1 MSLDTIRTL
10 YAHHWWA
17 NRTLLDVAAR
27 LGEDAVAR
35 EVGKQFS
42 EPTLKRMFLHV
53 YNVDVLWLSRWRGV
67 SPTAPADG
75 DVLRDA
81 QLAPT
86 LAALGERWVGLERE
100 QASYLDG
107 LQESDLT
114 RIIHYRL
121 LSGKEYAQP
130 LALLLHHVTD
140 HGTHHRSE
148 IATMLTM
155 VSGSPPGTGL
165 VRFVAIRSGQDR
177 P

>member
-27 LGEDAVAR
+27 LGDDAVTQ

-42 EPTLKRMFLHV
+42 EPTLKRMLLHL
-53 YNVDVLWLSRWRGV
+53 YNADLLWLSRWRGV
-67 SPTAPADG
+67 SPTAPVDG
-75 DVLRDA
+75 DLLREA
-81 QLAPT
+81 ELAPT

-100 QASYLDG
+100 QATFLDG
-107 LQESDLT
+107 LQESDLP
-114 RIIHYRL
+114 RIIQYRL

-148 IATMLTM
+148 LATMLTM

-165 VRFVAIRSGQDR
+165 ARFLAIRSGQDR

>member
-1 MSLDTIRTL
+1 
-10 YAHHWWA
+10 
-17 NRTLLDVAAR
+17 
-27 LGEDAVAR
+27 
-35 EVGKQFS
+35 
-42 EPTLKRMFLHV
+42 
-53 YNVDVLWLSRWRGV
+53 V

-75 DVLRDA
+75 DVLREA

>member
-1 MSLDTIRTL
+1 MSLDTIRML

-17 NRTLLDVAAR
+17 NRTLLDVAAG

-42 EPTLKRMFLHV
+42 EPTLKRMFLHL
-53 YNVDVLWLSRWRGV
+53 YSVDLLWLSRWRGV
-67 SPTAPADG
+67 SPTAPVER
-75 DVLRDA
+75 DVLREA
-81 QLAPT
+81 EIAPT
-86 LAALGERWVGLERE
+86 LAALGERWVDLERD
-100 QASYLDG
+100 QATYVDG
-107 LQESDLT
+107 LRDSDLT
-114 RIIHYRL
+114 QVVHYRL
-121 LSGKEYAQP
+121 LSGKAYTQP
-130 LALLLHHVTD
+130 LVLLLHHVTD

-165 VRFVAIRSGQDR
+165 ARFIAIRSGQER

>member
-1 MSLDTIRTL
+1 MILDTIRTL

-17 NRTLLDVAAR
+17 NRTLLDVAAS

-35 EVGKQFS
+35 EIGKQFS
-42 EPTLKRMFLHV
+42 EPTLKGMFFHL
-53 YNVDVLWLSRWRGV
+53 YGVDTLWLARWRGV
-67 SPTAPADG
+67 SPTSVPEEAE
-75 DVLRDA
+75 V
-81 QLAPT
+81 APT
-86 LAALGERWVGLERE
+86 LAALGERWVALERE
-100 QASYLDG
+100 QSTYLDG
-107 LQESDLT
+107 VRESDLD
-114 RIIHYRL
+114 RVIPFRL

-130 LALLLHHVTD
+130 LGLLLHHVTD

-165 VRFVAIRSGQDR
+165 ARFIFVRSGQDR